1 MVMKNERGITLVEL
15 LVTLAIM
22 GAIFIPISMMLL
34 YSLETEK
41 EVSINNDVQ
50 REARFIMEM
59 DGLELSKS

>member
-1 MVMKNERGITLVEL
+1 
-15 LVTLAIM
+15 
-22 GAIFIPISMMLL
+22 MMLL

-59 DGLELSKS
+59 DGLELSKY